1 MSPRPRFLSQGDG
14 QVQGPGKSPSAAQRQ
29 RQLGSRGEV
38 GGDVGCKQS
47 DEVAPLGVI
56 LSSKQ
61 EGQNLASVSQKLAS
75 IFVGPGCHP
84 PRIVNNEMWYPE
96 EGGDALGEALA

>member
-1 MSPRPRFLSQGDG
+1 M
-14 QVQGPGKSPSAAQRQ
+14 
-29 RQLGSRGEV
+29 
-38 GGDVGCKQS
+38 GCKQS

-75 IFVGPGCHP
+75 IFVGLGCHP
-84 PRIVNNEMWYPE
+84 PRIVNNEMWYLE